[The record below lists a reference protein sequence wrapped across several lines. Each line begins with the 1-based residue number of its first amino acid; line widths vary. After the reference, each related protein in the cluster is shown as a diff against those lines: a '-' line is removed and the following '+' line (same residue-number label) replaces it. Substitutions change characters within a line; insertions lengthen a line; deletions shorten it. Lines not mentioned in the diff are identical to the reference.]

1 MWTSLS
7 PLRAATVGAAVLGV
21 AALGLFSHPAAAAAE
36 GLAGSWSGSGSVV
49 LPSGATEKARC
60 KVSFSKQGAKSYG
73 MNAVCAS
80 SSARVAQTASLEQTG
95 ANRYSGQFTNSEYG
109 VSGSI
114 SLTVNGNSLSAS
126 LSGGGG
132 SAFFNLS
139 R

>member
-1 MWTSLS
+1 MLYSMFK
-7 PLRAATVGAAVLGV
+7 RRDMV
-21 AALGLFSHPAAAAAE
+21 AALAGGVALAVLSAAPAWAD
-36 GLAGSWSGSGSVV
+36 GLAGSWSGSGQVV
-49 LPSGATEKARC
+49 LPSGNTEKARC
-60 KVSFSKQGAKSYG
+60 KVSFSKAGGKSYG

-80 SSARVAQTASLEQTG
+80 SSTKVSQTGSLEQIG
-95 ANRYSGQFTNSEYG
+95 PNKFAGDFTNSEYG

-114 SLTVNGNSLSAS
+114 SLTLNGNSLSAS